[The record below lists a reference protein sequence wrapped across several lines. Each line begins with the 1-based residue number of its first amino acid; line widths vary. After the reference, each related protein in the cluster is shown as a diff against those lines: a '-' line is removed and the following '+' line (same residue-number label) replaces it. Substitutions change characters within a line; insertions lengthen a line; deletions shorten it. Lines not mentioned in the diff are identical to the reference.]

1 MCTYSIHH
9 TVPEFFP
16 HFTTN
21 AFYKKKLT
29 TKKILFIT
37 LNIPTIERRGRQP
50 VNTFMTFCPKMKSL
64 WGLQCVP
71 IKRDGRG
78 LSSCPSAGGGDSCVA
93 GRVVFRKRYLSFFSP
108 REVSMKYSP
117 TAPKNNYDMNGP
129 SVGSCSSIFTSLP
142 YLFTISGFFI
152 SIFIIFGHFR
162 SVVRAVS
169 TFSHILFCQMTHF
182 VINCYHPLSF

>member
-1 MCTYSIHH
+1 M
-9 TVPEFFP
+9 
-16 HFTTN
+16 
-21 AFYKKKLT
+21 
-29 TKKILFIT
+29 
-37 LNIPTIERRGRQP
+37 
-50 VNTFMTFCPKMKSL
+50 
-64 WGLQCVP
+64 P

-93 GRVVFRKRYLSFFSP
+93 GRVVFRKRYLSFFFP

-182 VINCYHPLSF
+182 VINCYHPLSFSGILKPSEPNKHKQKAQDFFIKKQNKTYIYIYYYFFYNGFAAVCWPLSGLLLRVRDHISL

>member
-1 MCTYSIHH
+1 M
-9 TVPEFFP
+9 
-16 HFTTN
+16 
-21 AFYKKKLT
+21 
-29 TKKILFIT
+29 
-37 LNIPTIERRGRQP
+37 
-50 VNTFMTFCPKMKSL
+50 
-64 WGLQCVP
+64 
-71 IKRDGRG
+71 
-78 LSSCPSAGGGDSCVA
+78 
-93 GRVVFRKRYLSFFSP
+93 FRKRYLSFFSP

-182 VINCYHPLSF
+182 VINCYHPLSFSGILKPSEPNKHKRKAQDFFIKKQNKTYIYIYIIIFSIMALQQSAGRSLGSCCVSGITLAFNLTKSLCLKRESSDRHRC